1 MSWLKL
7 LAPVFCLFICLFI
20 LSSPLMARDETSGD
34 ISAKDAAAMIKAG
47 ADDIVIVDVR
57 TPAEFGQGHLSNAR
71 NIDFFGPAF
80 EREAGRLPKDKT
92 ILLYCKSG
100 KRSASAAEI
109 VKEAG
114 VKKVLSLTQGLNAWE
129 NAGLPVEK
137 P

>member
-7 LAPVFCLFICLFI
+7 FAPVFCLFILG
-20 LSSPLMARDETSGD
+20 SPLMARDDAAGD
-34 ISAKDAAAMIKAG
+34 ISAKDAAAMIKA
-47 ADDIVIVDVR
+47 DPDNIVIVDVR
-57 TPAEFGQGHLSNAR
+57 TPAEFGQGHLPSAR
-71 NIDFFGPAF
+71 NIDFFGPGF

-114 VKKVLSLTQGLNAWE
+114 VKKVLTLTQGLNAWE